1 MLYVEWCTAP
11 TEGPAAEE
19 AAPRCRHDPA
29 HCVQPCTRTNWRTL
43 CTQSGVA
50 QGPGPSDGT
59 RGARSGPCHC
69 IHALRA
75 SVCVASHVIRCPRR
89 QPGTL
94 RHPAPQRKSLAL
106 HICAD
111 VRKRGSATGSC
122 CTLQPHVA
130 WATARKTRGM
140 PCDTRRGVCGS
151 GRRGA
156 RASAHSGRRPCSSAA
171 WPAPFHA
178 MICGY
183 AATAAATGVR
193 MLWFATSSATERV

>member
-43 CTQSGVA
+43 CTHSGVV

-59 RGARSGPCHC
+59 RGARLGPCHC

-75 SVCVASHVIRCPRR
+75 SVCVARHVMRCPRR

-94 RHPAPQRKSLAL
+94 RHPAPLRNAKASRCASAPMCASGARQPGHAVRCNHALRKEPL
-106 HICAD
+106 
-111 VRKRGSATGSC
+111 VRHMAC
-122 CTLQPHVA
+122 HA
-130 WATARKTRGM
+130 TRGVVHVVQA
-140 PCDTRRGVCGS
+140 G
-151 GRRGA
+151 GA
-156 RASAHSGRRPCSSAA
+156 RGLRHTAVGDRVRRRLGQLH
-171 WPAPFHA
+171 F
-178 MICGY
+178 
-183 AATAAATGVR
+183 TR
-193 MLWFATSSATERV
+193 